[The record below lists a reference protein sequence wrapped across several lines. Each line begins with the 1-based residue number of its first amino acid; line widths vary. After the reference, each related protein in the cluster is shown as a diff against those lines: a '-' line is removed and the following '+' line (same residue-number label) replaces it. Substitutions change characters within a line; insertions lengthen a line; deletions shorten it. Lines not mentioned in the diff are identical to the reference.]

1 MTKKKQP
8 AEVAEETVPA
18 AESVETREM
27 PVVPAEEAASSVPP
41 VEKAAPVLYKVTW
54 AQGLNLRQ
62 DPGREHR
69 VLRVL
74 ACGSLVEARG
84 EAVDVNGTAWLPV
97 QDGWVD
103 AAYLAEVPAEV

>member
-1 MTKKKQP
+1 MGKKKLSAEEAATAAKLAEMAGMPVMP
-8 AEVAEETVPA
+8 AEG
-18 AESVETREM
+18 
-27 PVVPAEEAASSVPP
+27 AASSVPP

-54 AQGLNLRQ
+54 PQGLNLRQ

-84 EAVDVNGTAWLPV
+84 EAVDVKGTAWLPV